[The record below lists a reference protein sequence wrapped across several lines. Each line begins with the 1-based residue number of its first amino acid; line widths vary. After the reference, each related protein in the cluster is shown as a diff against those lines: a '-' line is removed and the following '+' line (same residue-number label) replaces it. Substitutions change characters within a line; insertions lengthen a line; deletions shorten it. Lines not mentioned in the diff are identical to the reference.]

1 MTLEQ
6 CWHRVPGGTAT
17 SALRTAAAIAALEAR
32 VEDGVEQVGVA
43 AYHRHP
49 PVEAFR
55 PPVPVRHLP
64 VPRRLLYET
73 WHAAARPRVEAA
85 TGRVDVTHATG
96 VAVPGTRAPLVVTVH
111 DLGFRHRPE
120 HYTRHGVRFFERALE
135 LTRRRAALVLCP
147 SDATRRE
154 CAEAGIPEDRLRVVP
169 WGVSTVPVTP
179 EDVAA
184 VRARHAIP
192 GRYVLWVGTIEPR
205 KNLPTLLA
213 ALRRLPEDVTLVLA
227 GPAGWHEDL
236 TAHRQGIEHRVRPT
250 GFVSGAELAAL
261 YAGASVFC
269 YPSLLEGFGMPVL
282 EAMAQGA
289 PVVTSSGTSTEEVAG
304 DAGLV
309 VPPTDGDALAD
320 ALLQVL
326 DDAVLADRLRA
337 AGLAR
342 AATYTWERTA
352 RETVAAYRDV
362 AR

>member
-17 SALRTAAAIAALEAR
+17 SALRTAAAIAALE
-32 VEDGVEQVGVA
+32 VEGVEQVGVA
-43 AYHRHP
+43 AHHRHP
-49 PVEAFR
+49 PADAFR

-73 WHAAARPRVEAA
+73 WHAVALPRVELV

-147 SDATRRE
+147 SEATWRE
-154 CAEAGIPEDRLRVVP
+154 CAEAGIAEDRLRVIP
-169 WGVSTVPVTP
+169 WGVSATPVTP

-184 VRARHAIP
+184 LRARHGIP

-205 KNLPTLLA
+205 KNLPGLLA
-213 ALRRLPEDVTLVLA
+213 AFRRLPDDVTLVLA
-227 GPAGWHEDL
+227 GPSGWHEDL
-236 TAHRQGIEHRVRPT
+236 TVHRQGIEHRVRLT

-309 VPPTDGDALAD
+309 VPPTDGEALAD

-326 DDAVLADRLRA
+326 DDPPLADRLRA

-352 RETVAAYRDV
+352 RETVTAYQDV
-362 AR
+362 VR

>member
-17 SALRTAAAIAALEAR
+17 SALRTAAAVEAL
-32 VEDGVEQVGVA
+32 VDDGVEQVGVA
-43 AYHRHP
+43 AYHRRP
-49 PVEAFR
+49 PVDAFR

-73 WHAAARPRVEAA
+73 WHASARPRVELA

-154 CAEAGIPEDRLRVVP
+154 CVEAGIADDRLRVVP
-169 WGVSTVPVTP
+169 WGVSSTPVAP
-179 EDVAA
+179 AALDA
-184 VRARHAIP
+184 VRVRHGIQ

-205 KNLPTLLA
+205 KNLPALLGA
-213 ALRRLPEDVTLVLA
+213 FRRLPEDVTLVLA

-236 TAHRQGIEHRVRPT
+236 TVHREGLEHRVRLT
-250 GFVSGAELAAL
+250 GFVTGADLAAL
-261 YAGASVFC
+261 YAGAEVFC

-289 PVVTSSGTSTEEVAG
+289 PVVTSAGTSTEEVAG
-304 DAGLV
+304 DAALV
-309 VPPTDGDALAD
+309 VPPTDEEALAD
-320 ALLQVL
+320 ALLRVL
-326 DDAVLADRLRA
+326 EDPALAGRLRT
-337 AGLAR
+337 AGSAR
-342 AATYTWERTA
+342 AAAYTWERTA
-352 RETVAAYRDV
+352 RETVAAYQD
-362 AR
+362 AAA